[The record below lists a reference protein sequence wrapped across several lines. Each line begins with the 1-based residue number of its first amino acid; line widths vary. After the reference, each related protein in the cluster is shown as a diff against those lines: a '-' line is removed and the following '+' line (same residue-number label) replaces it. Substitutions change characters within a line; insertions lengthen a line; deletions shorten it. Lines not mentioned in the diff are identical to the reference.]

1 MMIARAYR
9 SSALLTV
16 GRSLTGRYV
25 QNAHLFSTSLT
36 TGRRENSADRFTFS
50 GLWSNDNGGSIVD
63 KPAVSFKLP
72 RRVRE
77 KVVTASDAVSLIGN
91 GDTVAVTGF
100 VAQGRA
106 VCECLLLRRKDYL
119 KILCDLASGAP
130 EYVLEALGDMYRD
143 TGHPHSL
150 SLLFGGGPGDW
161 DSRGLNHLAQIKPDA
176 PGMLHRTIGSHYGQ
190 VPRIAKLVIDEQVEA
205 WSLPMGS
212 VSRMVR
218 SQATHSPGYVTSV
231 GLGTFVDPSVLG
243 GAANQQALASPLHT
257 ELVTRVQLGGLD
269 QLCYKALPVNVAI
282 IRATTADPQGNLTM
296 EDESLVG
303 DHKITA
309 AAARNSGGIV
319 IAQVKNIAQS
329 GSLSARDVA
338 VPGALVDCVVV
349 VPEAMHDEKHAM
361 SYFKVND
368 PVLSCKVKTPTNA
381 LVKTPLDIRKVIAR
395 RSAFFPKPGDVV
407 NLGIGVPEGVAA
419 VAEEEG
425 MMDYVTLTTE
435 AGMFGGK
442 PESGH
447 QFGPARNALAVVE
460 MNQMFDFY
468 DGGGLDRCFLGA
480 AQISAKGDVNVSRLS
495 RSRLTGPGG
504 FIDISQS
511 TKNISFLCPFT
522 AKGAEFELLGNG
534 TITIKKEGE
543 VKKFVPEV
551 SEITFSGE
559 EAVRRGQRVC
569 FVTER
574 AVFQRTADHDVLELI
589 EIAPGIE
596 MQRDILE
603 RMDFVPVISPHLKTM
618 DPRIFEE
625 AKMEMLEDLFGSL
638 QDRCAY
644 HESDHTIFVDLFG
657 VTLNTEEDVYQL
669 IDGLKQ
675 ILHPLTAAKGP
686 IHVVANYDG
695 FDLRAG
701 LEDIYR
707 DIVSKLAT
715 QYYASVTR
723 FAGAAF
729 HRAKLGQNVLH
740 TWDLDNAFDEFD
752 TDRNGK
758 LSVAELRHGMQEK
771 FGIRLTESELKSL
784 TDESDVFV
792 RRHEFKEFML
802 RALKKNLR
810 N

>member
-1 MMIARAYR
+1 M
-9 SSALLTV
+9 V
-16 GRSLTGRYV
+16 
-25 QNAHLFSTSLT
+25 
-36 TGRRENSADRFTFS
+36 
-50 GLWSNDNGGSIVD
+50 
-63 KPAVSFKLP
+63 
-72 RRVRE
+72 
-77 KVVTASDAVSLIGN
+77 
-91 GDTVAVTGF
+91 
-100 VAQGRA
+100 
-106 VCECLLLRRKDYL
+106 
-119 KILCDLASGAP
+119 SGAP
-130 EYVLEALGDMYRD
+130 EYVLEALGQRYRE
-143 TGHPHSL
+143 TGEPHGL
-150 SLLFGGGPGDW
+150 TLLFGGGPGDW
-161 DSRGLNHLAQIKPDA
+161 DSRGLNHLAQTKPDA
-176 PGMLHRTIGSHYGQ
+176 PGMLHRTIGAHYGQ
-190 VPRIAKLVIDEQVEA
+190 VPRIAELVIDEQVEA
-205 WSLPMGS
+205 WALPLGSL
-212 VSRMVR
+212 SRMVR

-231 GLGTFVDPSVLG
+231 GLGTYVDPTVRG
-243 GAANQQALASPLHT
+243 GAANEQALASPLHA

-269 QLCYKALPVNVAI
+269 QLCYRALPVDVAI

-296 EDESLVG
+296 EDESLIG

-319 IAQVKNIAQS
+319 IAQVKYMAES

-338 VPGALVDCVVV
+338 VPGPLVDCVVV
-349 VPEAMHDEKHAM
+349 VPEDMQDEKHPM

-368 PVLSCKVKTPTNA
+368 PVLSCKVKTPTNP
-381 LVKTPLDIRKVIAR
+381 LVKMPLDIRKVIAR
-395 RSAFFPKPGDVV
+395 RAAFFLKPGDVV
-407 NLGIGVPEGVAA
+407 NLGIGLPEGVAA

-447 QFGPARNALAVVE
+447 QFGPARNALAILE

-468 DGGGLDRCFLGA
+468 DGGGLDRSFLGA

-495 RSRLTGPGG
+495 PSRLTGPGG

-511 TKNISFLCPFT
+511 TENISFLCPFM
-522 AKGAEFELLGNG
+522 AKGTEFELSGNG
-534 TITIKKEGE
+534 RIKIKEEGKIKK
-543 VKKFVPEV
+543 FISEV
-551 SEITFSGE
+551 SEITFSGD
-559 EAVRRGQRVC
+559 EAVRRGQKVY

-574 AVFQRTADHDVLELI
+574 AVFQWTADHDVLELI
-589 EIAPGIE
+589 EIAPGIDL
-596 MQRDILE
+596 QRDILD
-603 RMDFVPVISPHLKTM
+603 RMDFVPVISPHLKNM
-618 DPRIFEE
+618 DARIFNE

-638 QDRCAY
+638 QDRCVY

-657 VTLNTEEDVYQL
+657 VALNTEEDIYQF

-675 ILHPLTAAKGP
+675 ILNPLIAVKGP
-686 IHVVANYDG
+686 IHMVANYDG

-701 LEDIYR
+701 LEDIYS
-707 DIVSKLAT
+707 DVVSKLAS

-729 HRAKLGQNVLH
+729 HRAKLGKSVLH

-752 TDRNGK
+752 TDQNGK

-792 RRHEFKEFML
+792 QRPEFKEFML
-802 RALKKNLR
+802 GVLKKNLR